1 MKNKVLRLIGT
12 ASCLLCIGCAVAA
25 LIKLSEP
32 GYDADNFWIILAAIV
47 FMGISYICDG
57 ITKN

>member
-1 MKNKVLRLIGT
+1 MTNKVLRLIST

-32 GYDADNFWIILAAIV
+32 GYDADNFGIILAAVV
-47 FMGISYICDG
+47 FMGISRICNA